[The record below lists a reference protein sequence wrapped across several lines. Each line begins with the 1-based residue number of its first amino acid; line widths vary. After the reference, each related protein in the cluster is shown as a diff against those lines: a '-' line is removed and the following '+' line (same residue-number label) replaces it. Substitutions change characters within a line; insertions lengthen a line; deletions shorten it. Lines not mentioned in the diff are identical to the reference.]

1 MLNFIKTGTLFSK
14 MPILFCLYI
23 RSSSCSINLPALDN
37 VSVFL
42 FFFNLSYSSG
52 YLIVVLVHISLMN

>member
-1 MLNFIKTGTLFSK
+1 MLNFIKTSTLFSK

-37 VSVFL
+37 VSVF